1 MVASLEYEIRFL
13 EKWGAA
19 VFYDTGNASESF
31 GGSLAR
37 GAGLGVRWR
46 SPIGPI
52 RADVAWGLS
61 EDDRPIRFHLNIG
74 PDL

>member
-19 VFYDTGNASESF
+19 VFYDTGSASESF
-31 GGSLAR
+31 GGKLAR

-52 RADVAWGLS
+52 RADVAWALS
-61 EDDRPIRFHLNIG
+61 EEDRPIRFHLNIG